1 MKNKLMALALV
12 LMGCLS
18 TLIDGDVTALV
29 FVSII
34 AVALFFAKE
43 NYVHTKTRRR

>member
-1 MKNKLMALALV
+1 MKNKLMALALA

-29 FVSII
+29 LVLVV
-34 AVALFFAKE
+34 AVPLFFTRE
-43 NYVHTKTRRR
+43 NYVHIKRRR